1 MIPYEKADENKIR
14 QALLSDFRDINLILL
29 DETDSTNEQLKNLA
43 RQGEKRQTVMIAESQ
58 TRGKGTKGRS
68 FYSPEGTGCYMSF
81 LVFPDCSPAESTLL
95 TVAAAAATAEAIE
108 KVTGIKADIK
118 WVNDIIIDGRKTA
131 GILTEGSISKDMKS
145 MDWAIVG
152 IGINITAPEGGFP
165 EEIKNIAGTLV
176 SGTDNVKNRLVAE
189 VINIFLSYCGKLSK
203 KNFFD
208 FYKSR
213 LFFLGK
219 KITVTQADRVF
230 TATANDIDE
239 MCRLVVTDEKGEK
252 ITLDSAEIDT
262 KINAK
267 CKMQNAKS
275 RTDRPNVSFLLANA
289 FLIL

>member
-1 MIPYEKADENKIR
+1 
-14 QALLSDFRDINLILL
+14 
-29 DETDSTNEQLKNLA
+29 
-43 RQGEKRQTVMIAESQ
+43 
-58 TRGKGTKGRS
+58 
-68 FYSPEGTGCYMSF
+68 
-81 LVFPDCSPAESTLL
+81 
-95 TVAAAAATAEAIE
+95 
-108 KVTGIKADIK
+108 
-118 WVNDIIIDGRKTA
+118 
-131 GILTEGSISKDMKS
+131 

-152 IGINITAPEGGFP
+152 IGINITSPEGGFP
-165 EEIKNIAGTLV
+165 EEIKNIAGALV
-176 SGTDNVKNRLVAE
+176 SGTDNVKNRLAAE

-203 KNFFD
+203 KNFFN

-267 CKMQNAKS
+267 CKMQNAK
-275 RTDRPNVSFLLANA
+275 
-289 FLIL
+289 